1 MSSSTLS
8 NQTTNV
14 QSQITSDTSN
24 MFLGDNCDH
33 WVITSPTSEMLDIQH
48 HDATPY
54 RGLSQQEK
62 DSLEKELLRD
72 FGLN

>member
-1 MSSSTLS
+1 
-8 NQTTNV
+8 
-14 QSQITSDTSN
+14 
-24 MFLGDNCDH
+24 
-33 WVITSPTSEMLDIQH
+33 MLDIQH